1 MQLVSTFTSKQYQLV
16 KGSRETLLGYCK
28 TIAPEK
34 FIEESPLFG
43 RGGSIRNLL
52 VHVNNTYQFWIQQV
66 ALGGKAKYT
75 SHEDIRTIED
85 AINMFE
91 LVDKLMEEFIQ
102 AIDSMPEE
110 LVYEEDGEKNIIRPF
125 DVYSHVITHEY
136 HHKGQI
142 VSLSRHLGYTPIDTD
157 IMK

>member
-1 MQLVSTFTSKQYQLV
+1 MV
-16 KGSRETLLGYCK
+16 KGSREDLLGYCK

-34 FIEESPLFG
+34 FIEQSALFG
-43 RGGSIRNLL
+43 RGGSIRSLL

-66 ALGGKAKYT
+66 VLGRKAQYTEHGK
-75 SHEDIRTIED
+75 IQTIEEV
-85 AINMFE
+85 ITMFARI
-91 LVDKLMEEFIQ
+91 DKLMAEFIQ

-110 LVYEEDGEKNIIRPF
+110 LVYEEDGEKIIIRPL
-125 DVYSHVITHEY
+125 DVYSHVITHEF

-142 VSLSRHLGYTPIDTD
+142 MSLSRHFGYTPIDTD

>member
-1 MQLVSTFTSKQYQLV
+1 MQSLSTFTGKQYQLV
-16 KGSRETLLGYCK
+16 KGSRETLFGYCRA
-28 TIAPEK
+28 IAPEK
-34 FIEESPLFG
+34 FIEQSPLFG
-43 RGGSIRNLL
+43 RGGSMRSLM

-66 ALGGKAKYT
+66 ALGGLATYT
-75 SHEDIRTIED
+75 GHEDIQTIDD
-85 AINMFE
+85 AINMFA

-102 AIDSMPEE
+102 ALDSMPEE
-110 LVYEEDGEKNIIRPF
+110 LVYEEDGEKIIIRPF
-125 DVYSHVITHEY
+125 EVYSHVVTHEY

>member
-1 MQLVSTFTSKQYQLV
+1 MQLLSTFTRKQYQLV
-16 KGSRETLLGYCK
+16 KGSRQDLLSYCK

-34 FIEESPLFG
+34 FIEQSVLFG
-43 RGGSIRNLL
+43 RGGSMRSLL

-66 ALGGKAKYT
+66 ALGRLATYIA
-75 SHEDIRTIED
+75 HEEIQTIDD
-85 AINMFE
+85 AINMFA

-102 AIDSMPEE
+102 ALDSMPEE
-110 LVYEEDGEKNIIRPF
+110 LVYEEDGEKIIIRPF

-142 VSLSRHLGYTPIDTD
+142 ISLSRHLGYTPIDTD

>member
-1 MQLVSTFTSKQYQLV
+1 
-16 KGSRETLLGYCK
+16 
-28 TIAPEK
+28 
-34 FIEESPLFG
+34 
-43 RGGSIRNLL
+43 
-52 VHVNNTYQFWIQQV
+52 
-66 ALGGKAKYT
+66 
-75 SHEDIRTIED
+75 
-85 AINMFE
+85 MFA

-102 AIDSMPEE
+102 ALDSMPEE
-110 LVYEEDGEKNIIRPF
+110 LVYEEDGEKIIIRPF